1 MAMNTYVP
9 QDDFSKMLDPNNLR
23 VAKKRVQSSKDMSK
37 VCSFLA
43 DQIQTQ
49 QELRK
54 EKSWGN
60 LYKKKIKDWY
70 KESDQLGNALS
81 KYIDLEKVDQE
92 NYKAQ
97 F

>member
-1 MAMNTYVP
+1 MNTYVP

-23 VAKKRVQSSKDMSK
+23 VAKKRVQSSRDMSK